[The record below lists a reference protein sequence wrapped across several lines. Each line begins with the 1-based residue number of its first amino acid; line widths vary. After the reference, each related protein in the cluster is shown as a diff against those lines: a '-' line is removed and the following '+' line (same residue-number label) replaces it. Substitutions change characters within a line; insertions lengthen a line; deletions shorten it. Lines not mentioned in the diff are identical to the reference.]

1 MIYAEINKI
10 YQKLY
15 HEEVATKLFK
25 IFKYEEKFARYI
37 ENSLYG
43 KKCIM
48 IFDEISYMYRKL
60 KAEADKE
67 SVGKDNGLIKI
78 LENYESTVFGDRF
91 QILMPQWRQQ
101 NQKTKLVYRQKSER
115 N

>member
-1 MIYAEINKI
+1 M
-10 YQKLY
+10 
-15 HEEVATKLFK
+15 FK